1 MANEYPK
8 MIYPDGSFG
17 AGVVVNSKDE
27 EAKYGKSEDKA
38 DKKEVKL
45 LDDNKDSK

>member
-27 EAKYGKSEDKA
+27 EAKYGKPEKSE
-38 DKKEVKL
+38 KEVKL

>member
-1 MANEYPK
+1 MAQEYPK
-8 MIYPDGSFG
+8 MIYPDGPFST
-17 AGVVVNSKDE
+17 GVVVNSKDE
-27 EAKYGKSEDKA
+27 EAEYSKPAE